1 MNKEKLETVGRT
13 EDHRKMEDWLEIT
26 LVAAAGVILVLFIVG
41 ILKKCLCPRKR
52 KEVTTINNHTDAENR
67 EELRIE
73 NSPTSLQP
81 GIGISKLHHVS
92 LHHHLD
98 RDGSKRTNYYVFR
111 RGVSTKPF
119 FSWSDHPSLVTDAVE
134 NGWSRFA
141 FTTYT
146 SSPSVRSAMS
156 LLGPCASVAVGG
168 DHRYRGNRRSE
179 EVEISW
185 EVCQGSADFLQK
197 IRLNSGLKKINNI
210 PCTNFSSASAMAAKS
225 VIRTALPL
233 PGPPLGNS
241 AFPQE
246 AYFEIT
252 VLPSE
257 DEDYYLDSVAST
269 GTGTVKRGRLE
280 GEKAKLIQQ
289 DFNAKINTSDSL
301 IQVVTTSHSSNGNK
315 KLEDLKIA
323 GKDGA
328 ILLSLGLSAGGSL
341 PLKLPGTYP
350 GSIGF
355 NSNGSVNLDGN
366 FFPLF

>member
-1 MNKEKLETVGRT
+1 
-13 EDHRKMEDWLEIT
+13 MEDWLEIT
-26 LVAAAGVILVLFIVG
+26 LVAAAVLILVLFIVV
-41 ILKKCLCPRKR
+41 ILKKFLCPRKR
-52 KEVTTINNHTDAENR
+52 KEVTTINNHHIDVAGNR

-73 NSPTSLQP
+73 NSPTSLQT

-146 SSPSVRSAMS
+146 SSPSIRSAMS
-156 LLGPCASVAVGG
+156 LLGPCAAVSFNG
-168 DHRYRGNRRSE
+168 DHRDRGNRGSE

-197 IRLNSGLKKINNI
+197 VRLNSGLKKINKI
-210 PCTNFSSASAMAAKS
+210 PCTNFNSASAMAAKS

-257 DEDYYLDSVAST
+257 DDDYYLDTVGSA
-269 GTGTVKRGRLE
+269 GTGRVRRGRLE

-289 DFNAKINTSDSL
+289 DFNAKINSPDSL
-301 IQVVTTSHSSNGNK
+301 VQVVTTSNGNK

-323 GKDGA
+323 GKDDGKGGA
-328 ILLSLGLSAGGSL
+328 TVLSLGLSAGGSL

-366 FFPLF
+366 NFFSLFRI